1 MTTETAGRRRGPV
14 LRRALVAG
22 LVVIAA
28 GCGSSSK
35 PAVTGGST
43 TTVSPASSATSG
55 PTTVAPGATS
65 ARSATGT
72 ATTANGTYRIALT
85 VGDRSPAGAPTACA
99 PSPVAGKTA
108 LAVTVTVSNEGGAS
122 SPFPALRVE
131 LNAGGSPAPVPVRD
145 SSGTCSFTP
154 HEPDIAGGAS
164 VVLPGATPAIAD
176 SAGPGSAGR
185 VEVAISES
193 AFSVG
198 VPVP

>member
-1 MTTETAGRRRGPV
+1 MLG
-14 LRRALVAG
+14 RALVAG
-22 LVVIAA
+22 LVVVAA

-35 PAVTGGST
+35 PTATGGAT
-43 TTVSPASSATSG
+43 TTVSPASGATASV
-55 PTTVAPGATS
+55 TTVAPGAATS

-72 ATTANGTYRIALT
+72 ATTANGTYRVTVT
-85 VGDRSPAGAPTACA
+85 VGDRSPAGAATVCA
-99 PSPVAGKTA
+99 PSPVAGRTA
-108 LAVTVTVSNEGGAS
+108 LAVTVTVTNQGSTS

>member
-1 MTTETAGRRRGPV
+1 MI
-14 LRRALVAG
+14 RRALVGG
-22 LVVIAA
+22 LVVVAA

-43 TTVSPASSATSG
+43 TTVSPA
-55 PTTVAPGATS
+55 PGATTS

-72 ATTANGTYRIALT
+72 ATTANGTYRVLVT
-85 VGDRSPAGAPTACA
+85 VGDRSPASAPTVCP
-99 PSPVAGKTA
+99 PSPVVAKTA

-176 SAGPGSAGR
+176 SAAPGSAGR
-185 VEVAISES
+185 VEVSISES